1 MSERFDVKGEI
12 LKAINGTNDPA
23 MRTVLMLMLG
33 LFEAV
38 DEKLDAVRR
47 DEAAIRNAALNG
59 HAPVHHDHHE
69 WIERRIKR
77 DPEIET
83 IVAWANARR
92 LVEEQAIAS
101 SRKIRDGVVE
111 KIITALVIGAVSF
124 VAGRLI

>member
-47 DEAAIRNAALNG
+47 DEAAIRIAALNG

-69 WIERRIKR
+69 WLDRRIKR
-77 DPEIET
+77 DPEIEA

-101 SRKIRDGVVE
+101 NRKIRDGVVE
-111 KIITALVIGAVSF
+111 KIITALVIGSISF